1 MKKFVF
7 FSFFCVL
14 CACASYTDDPLPPL
28 HDTAVDSDLLVFK
41 TQDIRV
47 AKITR
52 YAIAYEY
59 DDRHITL
66 AQLGK
71 LSKRFCEGKGR
82 DTVLVDNT
90 TTNRAGFRR
99 AEFEC
104 QEHPVLIPA
113 L

>member
-1 MKKFVF
+1 MKRFVF
-7 FSFFCVL
+7 SLFFCVL
-14 CACASYTDDPLPPL
+14 GACAAYTDDPLPPL

-47 AKITR
+47 AKVTR
-52 YAIAYEY
+52 YAVAYEY
-59 DDRHITL
+59 NDEHITL

-82 DTVLVDNT
+82 DTVLVNNT
-90 TTNRAGFRR
+90 VTNRAGFRR

-104 QEHPVLIPA
+104 QEHPVLIPSY
-113 L
+113 